1 MHLLPIKTCN
11 RQADYMILCLNTCQ
25 SLEKCNIKIMKYEK
39 RNEASSLV
47 TMSLD
52 CLPKTVDL
60 LNKLFQEYLFAFS

>member
-1 MHLLPIKTCN
+1 
-11 RQADYMILCLNTCQ
+11 
-25 SLEKCNIKIMKYEK
+25 MKYEK

-52 CLPKTVDL
+52 WLPKTVDL